1 MDYSNTEVQTETLKG
16 LAGAVPPTQ
25 SMSHC
30 WWVSQKI
37 SPFLLRQ
44 LREVLYR
51 FKYVLLEG
59 TVSSTH
65 LIIYR
70 VFKPHPLKK
79 RASLEYTF

>member
-1 MDYSNTEVQTETLKG
+1 MDYSNTEAQTEILKG

-51 FKYVLLEG
+51 LKYVLLEG
-59 TVSSTH
+59 TISSTH
-65 LIIYR
+65 LIIHR
-70 VFKPHPLKK
+70 VFKPHHLKK
-79 RASLEYTF
+79 GLH